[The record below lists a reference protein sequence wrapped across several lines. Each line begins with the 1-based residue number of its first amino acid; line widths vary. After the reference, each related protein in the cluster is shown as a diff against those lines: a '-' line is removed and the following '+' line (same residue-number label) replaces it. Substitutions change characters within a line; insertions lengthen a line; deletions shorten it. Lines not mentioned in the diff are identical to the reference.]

1 MDRDEISNLDQL
13 VDRSLCCALLLKY
26 VVRKERI
33 VSNDVHLECTAKL
46 TYTLTDT
53 AKAHDTK
60 SLASQLAAFE
70 FIFIPLVFYFYIVVC
85 YECST
90 GDI

>member
-1 MDRDEISNLDQL
+1 MEMKSETLISSSIEAF
-13 VDRSLCCALLLKY
+13 VASCCLKY
-26 VVRKERI
+26 FVRKERI

-60 SLASQLAAFE
+60 ESCLSARGLRNLYLF
-70 FIFIPLVFYFYIVVC
+70 PLVFYFYIVVC
-85 YECST
+85 
-90 GDI
+90 